1 MNVRVN
7 KAETN
12 RRQVACAL
20 CKGPVRQQDQAVWA
34 QEEGHASPS
43 DDHVWHKH
51 CFDAYLEQGEEA

>member
-7 KAETN
+7 RAETN

-20 CKGPVRQQDQAVWA
+20 CKGPVRQQDQVVWA